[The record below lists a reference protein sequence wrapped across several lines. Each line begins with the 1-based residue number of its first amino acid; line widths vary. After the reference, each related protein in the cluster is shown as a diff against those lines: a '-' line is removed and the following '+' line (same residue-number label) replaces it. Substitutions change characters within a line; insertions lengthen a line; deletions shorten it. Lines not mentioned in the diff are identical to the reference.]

1 MKEKAKNYKCY
12 SKVIPI
18 VFQDHCY
25 GFEVKMTEVN
35 SIWSQDGRSVVSK
48 KFFVDEDKIKLK
60 MAERKVKR
68 SIIKNY

>member
-1 MKEKAKNYKCY
+1 MKEKANNYKCY

-48 KFFVDEDKIKLK
+48 KFFVDETK
-60 MAERKVKR
+60 A
-68 SIIKNY
+68 KNYAETVRV